1 MHARDEKPPQTVP
14 RRARTDV
21 GETLVEILFT
31 IVIIGLSV
39 TGLLSSLAAAGNAGN
54 AQRGSVQ
61 ADTVLRSYAEAVKA
75 AAEKCVADEPFIV
88 QYPEPVARFPVG
100 TIPPGTVC
108 PGPTS
113 TPPFLL
119 PLTLT
124 VTGPLSLEDAVVV
137 VVRTP

>member
-1 MHARDEKPPQTVP
+1 MA
-14 RRARTDV
+14 RARADV

-39 TGLLSSLAAAGNAGN
+39 GGLLSSLAAAGNAGN
-54 AQRGSVQ
+54 VQRGSVQ

-75 AAEKCVADEPFIV
+75 AGQKCVAGAPFTV
-88 QYPEPVARFPVG
+88 TVVATPLFPVG

-108 PGPTS
+108 PGPAT
-113 TPPFLL
+113 TPRPFLL

-124 VTGPLSLEDAVVV
+124 VTGPLSLHDSVDV